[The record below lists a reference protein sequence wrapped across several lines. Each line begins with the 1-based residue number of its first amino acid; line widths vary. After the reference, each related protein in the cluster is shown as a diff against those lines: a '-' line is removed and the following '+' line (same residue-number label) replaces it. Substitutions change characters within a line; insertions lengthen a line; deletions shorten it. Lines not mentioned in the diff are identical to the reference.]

1 MKKIIIFGGTFNPV
15 HKGHRQILDALSC
28 LEDIEKVYI
37 IPTKIPP
44 HKETDFLADEQQ
56 RLYMCKLLASHYN
69 GVEVCDIE
77 LQRAGKSYTVD
88 TLKAFKERFPECSL
102 YITIG
107 GDSVVSFTKWRNFKE
122 ILDIAGLICFSR
134 GDVSSQEYTSA
145 LSELKSLGANIT
157 VLTDPIDTIS
167 STQIRNALKSSD
179 KVEQYLDS
187 DIYNYIIE
195 KQIYGD

>member
-15 HKGHRQILDALSC
+15 HKGHRQMLDALSS
-28 LEDIEKVYI
+28 LENVEKIYI

-44 HKETDFLADEQQ
+44 HKESDFLADEQQ
-56 RLYMCKLLASHYN
+56 RLHMCKLLASHYDR
-69 GVEVCDIE
+69 VEVCDIE

-88 TLKAFKERFPECSL
+88 TLRAFKERFPECSL

-107 GDSVVSFTKWRNFKE
+107 GDSVVSFTKWRNYKE
-122 ILDIAGLICFSR
+122 IIDNAGLICFSR

-145 LSELKSLGANIT
+145 LNELKGIGANVT
-157 VLTDPIDTIS
+157 LLTDPIDNIS
-167 STQIRNALKSSD
+167 STMIRNALKSSD
-179 KVEQYLDS
+179 TVKQYLDS

-195 KQIYGD
+195 NRIYGD